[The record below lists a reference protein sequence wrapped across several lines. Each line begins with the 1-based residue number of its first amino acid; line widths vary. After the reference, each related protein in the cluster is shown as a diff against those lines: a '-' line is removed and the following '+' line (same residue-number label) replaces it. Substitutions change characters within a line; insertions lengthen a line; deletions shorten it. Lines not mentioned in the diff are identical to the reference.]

1 MANQTHKT
9 IEYTIEKL
17 KTWGCFDHL
26 TENEKE
32 SIKSDLRII
41 AGTAVMEANSK
52 IQNILPNFY
61 NELTK

>member
-1 MANQTHKT
+1 MTNKT
-9 IEYTIEKL
+9 QKAIDDTFAKLTI
-17 KTWGCFDHL
+17 WGCFVHL

-32 SIKSDLRII
+32 SIKFDLQDI

-52 IQNILPNFY
+52 IQDILPNFY